1 MAADRA
7 SDRARYGGAL
17 LASAVVLAIRLALG
31 PLLAPVPYFPAYFA
45 LLIASRYWGL
55 GPSLLVVALCGIGST
70 LLPPPASAVRLL
82 IFLATAGVLIWIV
95 EIFRRARGDA
105 ERNER
110 LAEERL
116 AQFEAESALS
126 AQLRA
131 IVESSEDAI
140 LSSDMDGVI
149 RSWNR
154 GAEQVFGYAAAEAI
168 GQRIGILL
176 DPEHENEAADLT
188 ERARQGG
195 NLKHVETVRRRKGGA
210 QIDVSL
216 TVSPLRGPDG
226 AIVGYSWIARDITER
241 KALEE
246 QLQQTQKLESLGVL
260 AGGIAHD
267 FNNLLTGIMGNA
279 SLAMSELGHPE
290 QARERLAEV
299 LQASDRAA
307 ILIRQMLAYAG
318 KGRVMLENL
327 DLSAEVEEIVRLLRS
342 SLSKSVDFQLRLD
355 RDLPHIEGDC
365 SQIQQLIMNLAL
377 NAAEALDDRP
387 GVVTISTSLRTT
399 ASGKQVVLEVADTGV
414 GMTEEVKARM
424 FDPFFSTK
432 FAGRGLGLSAV
443 TGIIRT
449 HKGRISVESQP
460 GHGATI
466 TVVLPAAAAEAPPA
480 EHPAE
485 VELLG
490 HGRILVADDED
501 LVRKMAKFT
510 LETYGYATEIA
521 SNGAEALEK
530 FRSGPAGFDAVLL
543 DLTMPVMSGEDVLH
557 AIRKIRS
564 DVPVVLSSGYT
575 ETEAFEK
582 FHGLGLS
589 GFLQKPYTATAL
601 ARKIKQAVDFPP
613 VT

>member
-1 MAADRA
+1 MPADRA
-7 SDRARYGGAL
+7 SGRARYGGAL
-17 LASAVVLAIRLALG
+17 LTAAAALAIRLFFGA
-31 PLLAPVPYFPAYFA
+31 LLAPVPYFPAYFA
-45 LLIASRYWGL
+45 LLVASRYWGL
-55 GPSLLVVALCGIGST
+55 GPSLLVVAVCGIGST
-70 LLPPPASAVRLL
+70 LLPPPVSVLRLA

-95 EIFRRARGDA
+95 EIFRRARADA
-105 ERNER
+105 ERNAR
-110 LAEERL
+110 LAEQRL

-140 LSSDMDGVI
+140 ISNDLDGVI

-176 DPEHENEAADLT
+176 DPEHTREEADLM
-188 ERARQGG
+188 ERIRRGG
-195 NLKHVETVRRRKGGA
+195 SLKHFETVRVRKDGA

-226 AIVGYSWIARDITER
+226 AIVGCSQIARDITER
-241 KALEE
+241 KALEQ
-246 QLQQTQKLESLGVL
+246 QLLQTQKLESLGVL

-279 SLAMSELGHPE
+279 SLAMGELGHPE

-307 ILIRQMLAYAG
+307 VLIRQMLAYAG
-318 KGRVMLENL
+318 KGRVMLEKL
-327 DLSAEVEEIVRLLRS
+327 DLSAEVEDIVRLLRT
-342 SLSKSVDFQLRLD
+342 SLPKNVDLQLRLD
-355 RDLPHIEGDC
+355 HGLPRIEGDR
-365 SQIQQLIMNLAL
+365 SLIQQLITNLAI
-377 NAAEALDDRP
+377 NAAEAIGAQP
-387 GVVTISTSLRTT
+387 GVVTLSTSLKTT
-399 ASGKQVVLEVADTGV
+399 GSGNQVVLEVADTGV
-414 GMTEEVKARM
+414 GMTGEVKARM

-449 HKGRISVESQP
+449 HKGTISVESEP
-460 GHGATI
+460 GRGAVI
-466 TVVLPAAAAEAPPA
+466 TVALPATAADAPVA

-530 FRSGPAGFDAVLL
+530 FRSGPADFAAVLL

-557 AIRKIRS
+557 AIRKIRR

-575 ETEAFEK
+575 ETEAVEK
-582 FHGLGLS
+582 FQNLGLS

-601 ARKIKQAVDFPP
+601 ARKIKQAVDFPHA
-613 VT
+613 T

>member
-7 SDRARYGGAL
+7 SDRARYGGAV
-17 LASAVVLAIRLALG
+17 LASAVVLAIRFAIG

-82 IFLATAGVLIWIV
+82 IFLATAGVLIWVV
-95 EIFRRARGDA
+95 EIFRRARADA
-105 ERNER
+105 ERNAR

-116 AQFEAESALS
+116 AQLEAESALS

-168 GQRIGILL
+168 GQRIDILI
-176 DPEHENEAADLT
+176 DPEHAREEAGLM
-188 ERARQGG
+188 ERIRQGES
-195 NLKHVETVRRRKGGA
+195 LKHFETVRRRKGGA

-226 AIVGYSWIARDITER
+226 AIIGCSQIARDITER
-241 KALEE
+241 KALEQ

-279 SLAMSELGHPE
+279 SLAMGELGHPE

-307 ILIRQMLAYAG
+307 VLIRQMLAYAG
-318 KGRVMLENL
+318 KGRIMLEKL
-327 DLSAEVEEIVRLLRS
+327 DLSAEVEEIVRLLRN
-342 SLSKSVDFQLRLD
+342 SLPKNVDFQLRLD
-355 RDLPHIEGDC
+355 RDLPRIEGDC

-387 GVVTISTSLRTT
+387 GVVTISTSPRTA
-399 ASGKQVVLEVADTGV
+399 ASGKQVVLEVADTGA

-449 HKGRISVESQP
+449 HKGTISVESQP
-460 GHGATI
+460 GQGATL
-466 TVVLPAAAAEAPPA
+466 TVALPAVASEAVA

-510 LETYGYATEIA
+510 LETYGYAAEIA

-530 FRSGPAGFDAVLL
+530 FRSGPADFDAVLL
-543 DLTMPVMSGEDVLH
+543 DLTMPVMSGEAVLQ

-575 ETEAFEK
+575 ETEAVEK

-613 VT
+613 AA